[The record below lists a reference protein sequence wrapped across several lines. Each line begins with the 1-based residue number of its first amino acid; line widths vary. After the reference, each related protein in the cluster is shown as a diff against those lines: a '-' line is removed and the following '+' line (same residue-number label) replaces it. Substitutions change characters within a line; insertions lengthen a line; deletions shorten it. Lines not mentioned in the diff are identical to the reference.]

1 MLIMFSQLRKHE
13 SMAKLKD
20 GDFMFQVR
28 YRPVRVHLEK
38 YSLSAVAPERA
49 PSTPT
54 RSDFAFLRDPR
65 LRRRREPGIC
75 VGKRL
80 R

>member
-38 YSLSAVAPERA
+38 YSPSAVAPERA

-54 RSDFAFLRDPR
+54 RSDFAFLH
-65 LRRRREPGIC
+65 GMG
-75 VGKRL
+75 VMQGKRVA
-80 R
+80 RIV